1 MRALFF
7 LLLLANLVFFGWHAG
22 YLGGSTES
30 AGEAVRLT
38 QQITPEK
45 IRIIS
50 ADEAKKLAGAKPDA
64 AAKPAAT
71 ACLEWGSFTAQD
83 FERAQVLLAAMTPAP
98 VFTSRKVDETAG
110 WWVSIPPQPNKA
122 AAERKGAELKQLGV
136 TEFFVI
142 NDEGPNKFA
151 ISLGVFKTEESAKN
165 YLESLVKKGVKSAR
179 AAERETKVGKT
190 IATFRDVD
198 EALKAKLAELKKEF
212 AGQELKECA
221 AEEKKA
227 DAEGDAKAAEKK
239 G

>member
-1 MRALFF
+1 
-7 LLLLANLVFFGWHAG
+7 
-22 YLGGSTES
+22 
-30 AGEAVRLT
+30 VRLT

-50 ADEAKKLAGAKPDA
+50 ADEAKKLSGTKPEA
-64 AAKPAAT
+64 PPKPPAT
-71 ACLEWGSFTAQD
+71 ACFEWGAFTAQD

-98 VFTSRKVDETAG
+98 AFTTRKVDETAG
-110 WWVSIPPQPNKA
+110 WWVSIPPQANKA
-122 AAERKGAELKQLGV
+122 AADKKGAELKQLGV

-142 NDEGPNKFA
+142 NDDGPNKYA

-165 YLESLVKKGVKSAR
+165 YLDALMKKGVKSAR

-190 IATFRDVD
+190 IVTFREAD
-198 EALKAKLAELKKEF
+198 EALKAKLTDLKKEF

-227 DAEGDAKAAEKK
+227 DAEGDAKAADKK